1 MILYKFMV
9 DKVHKKKREAHF
21 KITNKKQGNKIG
33 RYKGELRLKNLSS
46 LFVYKL
52 FF

>member
-1 MILYKFMV
+1 MILYEFMV
-9 DKVHKKKREAHF
+9 DKVHKKKLKERF
-21 KITNKKQGNKIG
+21 KKQNKIQGNKIG

-46 LFVYKL
+46 LFVYK